1 MSACSVRRAGGK
13 KHGNGVMKGIRMSK
27 VSSIVITASTAVFAI
42 SQTRAVS
49 QSRERSEIP
58 AENKWK
64 LEDLYASD
72 QQWNQARE
80 EIVAQ
85 SDGIT
90 RYKGK
95 LTDSASD
102 LLACM
107 EFDSRMSKEFGRL
120 FSYAAM
126 KSDED
131 TRDSKYLAM
140 RQQMQ
145 QLGADYNSKSAF
157 IVPEI
162 ARLDRSRVDEFM
174 RAEPGLKV
182 YKMAIDDILR
192 MKAHTLSEKEEKIL
206 AEAGLMADGP
216 SSIYSVFS
224 NAELPYP
231 EIELSDGTKA
241 NLTKA
246 GYSRYRAVP
255 NRADREAVFNAFW
268 STFEKF
274 KATFGTQ
281 LYSNVKKNMFY
292 ARTRG
297 YESALHSAL
306 DKNNIPTEVYTA
318 LIENVTG
325 NLDSFHRYLRLK
337 TRMLGV
343 EQLKYSDVYAPVVK
357 DIDLKYTYEEAK
369 ELVLDAVK
377 PLGAD
382 YCQVI
387 ARAFDDRWIDV
398 YPSPCKRAGAY
409 SNGSAYDV
417 HPYILLNYTDQYQDV
432 STLAHEL
439 GHTMQSYY
447 SNKTQPYPTADYS
460 IFVAEVAS
468 TFNEAL
474 LIHKMLRE
482 IKDDDTRLSLLMNYL
497 DGLKGTV
504 FRQTQFAE
512 FELRMHEKAE
522 RGEPLTG
529 DALTELYGEILKKY
543 YGHDKGVCHI
553 DDLYTVEW
561 AYIPHFY
568 YDFYVYQYATSFT
581 ASTAL
586 AEKVLGKEQGA
597 VDKYIEFLSAGG
609 SDYPIDLLKKA
620 GVDMTTAEPFDKT
633 MAAMNRTMDE
643 IEAILSKRGG

>member
-1 MSACSVRRAGGK
+1 M
-13 KHGNGVMKGIRMSK
+13 NK
-27 VSSIVITASTAVFAI
+27 VSSIIITASTAVFAF
-42 SQTRAVS
+42 SQTRALS
-49 QSRERSEIP
+49 QARERSEIS
-58 AENKWK
+58 AGHKWK

-72 QQWNQARE
+72 QAWNEAKE
-80 EIVAQ
+80 ELAGQFDEV
-85 SDGIT
+85 T
-90 RYKGK
+90 KYKGK
-95 LTDSASD
+95 LTSSASE

-107 EFDSRMSKEFGRL
+107 EFDSRMSREFGRL

-131 TRDSKYLAM
+131 MRDSKYLAM
-140 RQQMQ
+140 RQEMQ
-145 QLGADYNSKSAF
+145 QLGTDYNSKAAF

-162 ARLDRSRVDEFM
+162 ARLDQSQVDAFM
-174 RAEPGLKV
+174 RREPGLKIF
-182 YKMAIDDILR
+182 KMAIHDILR
-192 MKAHTLSEKEEKIL
+192 TKAHTLSEKEERIL

-231 EIELSDGTKA
+231 EIELSDGTMAK
-241 NLTKA
+241 LTKA
-246 GYSRYRAVP
+246 GYTQYRTVP
-255 NRADREAVFNAFW
+255 NRADREAVFEAFW
-268 STFEKF
+268 GAFDKF

-281 LYSNVKKNMFY
+281 LYANVKKNMFY

-297 YESALHSAL
+297 YESSLHSAL
-306 DKNNIPTEVYTA
+306 DKNNIPTEVYLA

-337 TRMLGV
+337 KRMLGV
-343 EQLKYSDVYAPVVK
+343 EQLKYSDIYAPVVK
-357 DIDLKYTYEEAK
+357 GIDLKYTYEEGK
-369 ELVLDAVK
+369 ELVLDAIK

-382 YCQVI
+382 YRQVV
-387 ARAFDDRWIDV
+387 AKAFEKRWIDV
-398 YPSPCKRAGAY
+398 YPSPGKRSGAY

-417 HPYILLNYTDQYQDV
+417 HPYILLNYTDQYEDV

-447 SNKTQPYPTADYS
+447 SNKKQPFPTADYS

-482 IKDDDTRLSLLMNYL
+482 IKDDDARLSLLMSYL

-529 DALTELYGEILKKY
+529 DALTELYGGILKKY
-543 YGHDKGVCHI
+543 YGHDQGICHI
-553 DDLYTVEW
+553 DDLYMVEW

-568 YDFYVYQYATSFT
+568 YDFYVYQYSTSFT

-586 AEKVLGKEQGA
+586 AEKVLEKEEGA
-597 VDKYIEFLSAGG
+597 VEKYIEFLSAGG
-609 SDYPIDLLKKA
+609 SDYPIALLKKA

-633 MAAMNRTMDE
+633 MTAMNRTMDE
-643 IEAILSKRGG
+643 IEAILKKKGK